1 MRGLLS
7 RSMGGLSRL
16 AAVLTTLLA
25 GMAFV
30 VVSGAVAAPVKEKEE
45 IKKPEKVEALVKA
58 EKLDSKARFNK
69 NFNNNFNRNDIGIR
83 NFNRNFNPFFFNRA
97 FDADGLFGKDRD

>member
-1 MRGLLS
+1 MRLIFL
-7 RSMGGLSRL
+7 RSMTGLSRL

-30 VVSGAVAAPVKEKEE
+30 VVSGAVAAPVKDKEDV
-45 IKKPEKVEALVKA
+45 KKEQKIAKI

-69 NFNNNFNRNDIGIR
+69 NFIKNDIGDR
-83 NFNRNFNPFFFNRA
+83 NFIGNRVFDRRPFFFNPFFDADDLFFNR
-97 FDADGLFGKDRD
+97 DAD